1 MFVLFLIII
10 SLLLVGGSICYA
22 WKMGVND
29 TALFLMGIG
38 AIFILSLVFL
48 SIGNVFSKL
57 ML

>member
-1 MFVLFLIII
+1 MFVLFLIIG
-10 SLLLVGGSICYA
+10 LLLVGGSICYA

-48 SIGNVFSKL
+48 SFGNVFSKL
-57 ML
+57 IL

>member
-1 MFVLFLIII
+1 MFVLFLIIGL
-10 SLLLVGGSICYA
+10 SLAIGSICYA

>member
-22 WKMGVND
+22 WKMGAND
-29 TALFLMGIG
+29 TTLFLMGIC
-38 AIFILSLVFL
+38 AIFILSLIFL

-57 ML
+57 IL